1 MVIIKNKNN
10 RVSTKKRA
18 FIVLATVVL
27 AGAGFFFYRSYTSNN
42 DDNWVDGVNYNPP
55 TEEEKA
61 VGDTQKETA
70 DTEEE
75 QQNPPKPSEQTTP
88 QKKAVTVIIT
98 DAGQYDDIVE
108 VRSFISDHYQDG
120 TCTITFRKGSQTLTK
135 KTPAYRDASTTICT
149 NPLIKRSE
157 FPSAGD
163 WQVTVAYTSKDASGT
178 SDAQTVKIN

>member
-1 MVIIKNKNN
+1 MVQNKNYKKPILIILAAVLL
-10 RVSTKKRA
+10 VSGGVFAYRA
-18 FIVLATVVL
+18 Y
-27 AGAGFFFYRSYTSNN
+27 GRDSGR
-42 DDNWVDGVNYNPP
+42 DDWVDGVNYGPP

-61 VGDTQKETA
+61 SGDKQKETTDA
-70 DTEEE
+70 EEE
-75 QQNPPKPSEQTTP
+75 QQNAPEPPDQNDP

-98 DAGQYDDIVE
+98 DADQYDAIIE

-120 TCTITFRKGSQTLTK
+120 TCTITIKKGSQTVTK

-163 WQVTVAYTSKDASGT
+163 WQVTVAYASKDAAGT
-178 SDAQTVKIN
+178 SDAQTIKIK